1 MIIKKKEAHVLVGAM
16 MASVIP
22 YTSGLPGH
30 SKEIPSEY
38 EKAII
43 SLFLKLCKKAKYVPK
58 NDWEHNIIADCYA
71 ILRNN

>member
-1 MIIKKKEAHVLVGAM
+1 MIMKKEEARILVEAM
-16 MASVIP
+16 IASVIP
-22 YTSGLPGH
+22 YVPGLPGH
-30 SKEIPSEY
+30 SEEIPSDND
-38 EKAII
+38 KAMI